1 LIEFGNEQ
9 FHVIRVWE
17 VNVENS
23 STTNVVW
30 HGSST
35 NAMGLVPPYKV
46 AQMGLTSLIFF
57 ARICLLRMIRY
68 KVFRLYNKL

>member
-1 LIEFGNEQ
+1 
-9 FHVIRVWE
+9 VWE

-35 NAMGLVPPYKV
+35 NAIGLVPPYEV
-46 AQMGLTSLIFF
+46 AQQGLTSLIFF
-57 ARICLLRMIRY
+57 ARIGLLRMIRY
-68 KVFRLYNKL
+68 NLSYLRVLSII